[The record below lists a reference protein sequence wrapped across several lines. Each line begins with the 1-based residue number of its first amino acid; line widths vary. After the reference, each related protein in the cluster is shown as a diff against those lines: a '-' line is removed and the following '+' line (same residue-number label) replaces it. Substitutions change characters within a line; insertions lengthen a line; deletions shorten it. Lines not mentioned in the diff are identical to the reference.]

1 MITTILLC
9 LLTVLLFIKCKSF
22 IDKWRRQQTVLSS
35 IPGPPVQNF
44 LLGNL
49 DQFYIPGKP
58 LQHSIG
64 DGLMN
69 LSRRF
74 ADDGLYKFYI
84 GPKPIVCVFHADYF
98 QEILSNPKFV
108 KKSNEY
114 RFVRH
119 WLGDGLANSEPNKW
133 RQRRKILLPAFYS
146 TVLNQFIPIFNAN
159 AHKLCE
165 KLLDTPKQLDLTET
179 TIKVTMDIVCQTAL
193 GMSDDNDSNYLEYAN
208 SLQKVTGL
216 LVHQMFTPYLWINQV
231 FSLTQLGREM
241 VKHSSIM
248 RNFVH
253 SVVSERKKYILSEMQ
268 KVENNLDANCNDV
281 DMRVPKSQLLLLD
294 CLLKAHFDGMLSLE
308 DVKDEINTFTF
319 AGHDT
324 VGIST
329 AFTLFVLAHHRDVQ
343 EKVQQ
348 ELDEVLGD
356 VDGPLDLNSDTL
368 SRLKYLEAVIKEV
381 NRLFPPGPTY
391 ARQLTA
397 DVQLGPHRV
406 PEGTDVWFN
415 VKALHMDSN
424 LYPEPEKF
432 KPERFLGESS
442 NRLHPYGYA
451 TFSLGPR
458 NCVGQKYAIIELKT
472 ILAHVLKRFTVSS
485 DVPIDDL
492 VLTFEIILRCKTPL
506 TTIFTPRSSF
516 DSPYVFV

>member
-1 MITTILLC
+1 MITSLLILTLC
-9 LLTVLLFIKCKSF
+9 LLLLIKFKSVVN
-22 IDKWRRQQTVLSS
+22 KWLRQQRTLST
-35 IPGPPVQNF
+35 IPGPKVKNF

-49 DQFYIPGKP
+49 DQFYSPGKP

-64 DGLMN
+64 DGLMK
-69 LSRRF
+69 LSSLF
-74 ADDGLYKFYI
+74 AKDGLFKFYI
-84 GPKPIVCVFHADYF
+84 GPKPIVCVYSADYF

-119 WLGDGLANSEPNKW
+119 WLGDGLANSEPHKW

-146 TVLNQFIPIFNAN
+146 SVLNQFIPIFNAN
-159 AHKLCE
+159 AEKLCQ
-165 KLLDTPKQLDLTET
+165 KLLEEPRQVDLTET

-193 GMSDDNDSNYLEYAN
+193 GMSDNKDSNYIRYAN

-216 LVHQMFTPYLWINQV
+216 LVHQMMTPYLWINRV
-231 FSLTQLGREM
+231 FSLTHLGREM
-241 VKHSSIM
+241 VEHSSIM
-248 RNFVH
+248 RDFVD
-253 SVVSERKKYILSEMQ
+253 SVVSERKLHIHREMEKLQ
-268 KVENNLDANCNDV
+268 SQLDANCNAEDTKA
-281 DMRVPKSQLLLLD
+281 PKSQLLLLD
-294 CLLKAHFDGMLSLE
+294 CLLKAHFDGLLTLE

-329 AFTLFVLAHHRDVQ
+329 AFTLFLLAHHPDVQ
-343 EKVQQ
+343 ERVQQ

-356 VDGPLDLNSDTL
+356 VDGPLNLKSDDLNQ
-368 SRLKYLEAVIKEV
+368 LKYLEAVIKEV

-397 DVQLGPHRV
+397 DVNLGPHRV

-415 VKALHMDSN
+415 VKALHMDSE
-424 LYPEPEKF
+424 LYPEPELF

-472 ILAHVLKRFTVSS
+472 ILAHVLKRFHVTTTVPLS
-485 DVPIDDL
+485 DL

-506 TTIFTPRSSF
+506 TTIFTPRSSL
-516 DSPYVFV
+516 DAPYVFI